1 MKYLIKVY
9 LRSGKVMPVL
19 AKNAH
24 TFLSNLPDVLLKNV
38 INIEIKDI
46 SGFITNEFM
55 GLGVYKEELSGLG
68 MEDYS

>member
-1 MKYLIKVY
+1 
-9 LRSGKVMPVL
+9 MPVL